1 MRIALFT
8 PFPPTIGGGATLLK
22 SLLPELSELDI
33 QWYYLQKHGASSNAN
48 NCLGTR
54 LMGGPLLQD
63 AVRSCGLWISR
74 GSSAVERIAQ
84 SMSADLYWV
93 VAADEGVLVGLNLAA
108 SGKPVHVTVH
118 DDPVCLFSRTK
129 RYRHLV
135 PFMSKAF
142 ARLLKAAVSVDVV
155 SDGMREFYQQQA
167 DIKSLVV
174 FRYVKQLKKF
184 AIARKQREGQL
195 LVGHIGTVYR
205 ELEFRR
211 FIEAIRAYGEKV
223 GKTVRVLKIG
233 RSREFEKVQ
242 ADHEHII
249 DDRGDLCES
258 AAIEAL
264 AECDFLY
271 AMYPHGSRYEVFR
284 KTSLPTKLT
293 TYIQSQRPILA
304 HSPADSGLARIV
316 KEYGIGT
323 VCSSLDQNKILE
335 AVDECC
341 MADFNRERYEA
352 VRSDLLGVSHVTAL
366 RDALSSARLA

>member
-22 SLLPELSELDI
+22 SLLPELSELNI
-33 QWYYLQKHGASSNAN
+33 QWYYLKKHGSTASSS

-63 AVRSCGLWISR
+63 ALRSCTLWIR
-74 GSSAVERIAQ
+74 PGSSAVDKIAH

-93 VAADEGVLVGLNLAA
+93 VAADEGVLVGLSLAA

-142 ARLLKAAVSVDVV
+142 SQLLKAAVSVDVV
-155 SDGMREFYQQQA
+155 SEEMREFYQQQA
-167 DIKSLVV
+167 DINSLVV

-184 AIARKQREGQL
+184 APRKPREGPL
-195 LVGHIGTVYR
+195 LVGHIGTIYS

-211 FIEAIRAYGEKV
+211 FIEALRTYGEKV

-242 ADHEHII
+242 ADHGDII

-258 AAIEAL
+258 TAIEAL

-271 AMYPHGSRYEVFR
+271 AMYPHGSRHEVFR

-293 TYIQSQRPILA
+293 TYIQAQRPILA
-304 HSPADSGLARIV
+304 HSPADSGLARVV

-323 VCSSLDQNKILE
+323 VCSSLDQDKILE
-335 AVDECC
+335 AVGECC
-341 MADFNRERYEA
+341 QADVNGERYETI
-352 VRSDLLGVSHVTAL
+352 RSELLGVSHVTAL
-366 RDALSSARLA
+366 RDALSHAQ

>member
-33 QWYYLQKHGASSNAN
+33 RWYYLQKHGASSSTNY
-48 NCLGTR
+48 CLGTR

-63 AVRSCGLWISR
+63 AVRSCSLWISR
-74 GSSAVERIAQ
+74 GSPAVERIAQ

-93 VAADEGVLVGLNLAA
+93 VAADEGVLVGLSLAA

-142 ARLLKAAVSVDVV
+142 SLLLKVAVSVDVV
-155 SDGMREFYQQQA
+155 SEGMREFYQQQA
-167 DIKSLVV
+167 NIKSLVV
-174 FRYVKQLKKF
+174 FRYVKQLTKF
-184 AIARKQREGQL
+184 ATRMPSEGLL

-211 FIEAIRAYGEKV
+211 FIEALRTYGEKV
-223 GKTVRVLKIG
+223 SKTVRVLKIG

-242 ADHEHII
+242 ADHGDII

-271 AMYPHGSRYEVFR
+271 TMYPHGSRYEVFR

-293 TYIQSQRPILA
+293 TYIQSQRPIFA

-323 VCSSLDQNKILE
+323 VCSSPDQNKILE

-341 MADFNRERYEA
+341 RADPNCERYEA